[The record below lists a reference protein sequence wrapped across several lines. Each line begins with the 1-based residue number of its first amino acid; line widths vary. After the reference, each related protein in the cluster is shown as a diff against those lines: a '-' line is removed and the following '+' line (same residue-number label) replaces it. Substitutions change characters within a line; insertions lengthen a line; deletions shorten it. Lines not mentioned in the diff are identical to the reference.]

1 MWELSQGSWKDFKP
15 LSQLHPEGS
24 CISATCLSCPASLF
38 VPLLWD
44 SERDGV
50 VKIPRISSKYRH
62 LFSSVAAAS
71 PGTASV
77 RSKKKKKKKSYGAI
91 FYSFISKWK
100 CLKSLFKLEKSNK
113 PNTRNSILAT
123 SGTAKKQRDWIHQLF
138 IPMEEGKHRDFGLH
152 FTRKAGWRLFLE
164 RWFWG
169 VRSEVEWST
178 LGSHLCVTTSLEERG
193 LSMGKGDSRILPHDM
208 ELFQIHPLP
217 ALW

>member
-1 MWELSQGSWKDFKP
+1 M
-15 LSQLHPEGS
+15 SQLS
-24 CISATCLSCPASLF
+24 CLSFCSFAVGQWKRWSCKNSQDFLQIQAS
-38 VPLLWD
+38 
-44 SERDGV
+44 
-50 VKIPRISSKYRH
+50 I
-62 LFSSVAAAS
+62 LFSGCSQS
-71 PGTASV
+71 WYSL
-77 RSKKKKKKKSYGAI
+77 SEKQKKKKKKSYGAI

-193 LSMGKGDSRILPHDM
+193 LPMGKDDSRILPHDT

-217 ALW
+217 AVW